1 MEGRAT
7 ERLCSYRTERD
18 SSLFVWWLPRT
29 KRHLEERSRWVHW
42 YNFKQ
47 NQQVQTYLQITSQW
61 NLSTGVEPRNFS
73 YIHYNFRNHHLVNG
87 SLLIRELE
95 EADQGYYLCE
105 AHNGIGAG
113 ISKLVFLTVHVPP
126 HFDTKHR
133 SYNVPKVRL
142 PYAYIVD
149 INCILLYDSLTAP
162 KIINKL
168 IEKQTKR

>member
-1 MEGRAT
+1 M
-7 ERLCSYRTERD
+7 
-18 SSLFVWWLPRT
+18 SS
-29 KRHLEERSRWVHW
+29 
-42 YNFKQ
+42 
-47 NQQVQTYLQITSQW
+47 
-61 NLSTGVEPRNFS
+61 GVEPRNFS

-133 SYNVPKVRL
+133 SYNVAKVRL
-142 PYAYIVD
+142 AQEVPRQIKELNF
-149 INCILLYDSLTAP
+149 IMHSISLQHYSKSVANTT
-162 KIINKL
+162 NERVRL
-168 IEKQTKR
+168 IATMYYL